1 MVLYDCELC
10 FYSTNQKNDY
20 DRHLNTRKHI
30 DNIIMY
36 GEEEE
41 KKLALKKKEHK
52 RTQKEHKIS
61 SQHTKKNTK
70 RTQKEHKRTQ
80 KKYKK

>member
-10 FYSTNQKNDY
+10 IFSTDIKSHY
-20 DRHLNTRKHI
+20 DRHLNTRKHM
-30 DNIIMY
+30 DNIIMN

-52 RTQKEHKIS
+52 RTQK
-61 SQHTKKNTK
+61 
-70 RTQKEHKRTQ
+70 
-80 KKYKK
+80 KYKN